1 MSLPECGMEEE
12 YEYEES
18 NRQILEVA
26 VRANLIDEDA
36 ISNDTISNDT
46 INNNNNSNNSNNN
59 YFYNDD
65 NELHLAQEQEELV

>member
-12 YEYEES
+12 YEHEES

-26 VRANLIDEDA
+26 VRVNLIDEDA
-36 ISNDTISNDT
+36 IWNDTISNDT
-46 INNNNNSNNSNNN
+46 INNNNNSNNNNNN
-59 YFYNDD
+59 YFYDDD

>member
-1 MSLPECGMEEE
+1 MSLPEYGMEEE
-12 YEYEES
+12 NEYEES

-26 VRANLIDEDA
+26 VRANFIDEDA
-36 ISNDTISNDT
+36 ISNDTI
-46 INNNNNSNNSNNN
+46 INNNINNNNNN